1 MFILSKK
8 ENILYITELPEVSL
22 HTQRKPVRQTEKP
35 LQSQC
40 SEVAFCDPCHFQTA
54 SGKSVALAASR
65 AVAIGTQF
73 KEPPPNHLKDV
84 EGGGGLEDAKTQ
96 QCGISA

>member
-73 KEPPPNHLKDV
+73 KEPP
-84 EGGGGLEDAKTQ
+84 AKPFER
-96 QCGISA
+96 CGRGWGAWRC

>member
-1 MFILSKK
+1 MLPVI
-8 ENILYITELPEVSL
+8 IELKHKRWIHSTDRQEALAESL
-22 HTQRKPVRQTEKP
+22 
-35 LQSQC
+35 C

-73 KEPPPNHLKDV
+73 KEPPAKPSKRCGR
-84 EGGGGLEDAKTQ
+84 GGFEDAKAQ
-96 QCGISA
+96 RERGLSA